1 MNVHGFFGGGCP
13 VVSQGEVMD
22 GTEKRGRRAG
32 LTRASFMPL
41 YLSVFLVYGFNNTV
55 TSAFSGYIDYL
66 GGDMLL
72 AGLQNSLFIVL
83 AVALRFVLGLVADR
97 RGARVL
103 LIGGAAS
110 FLVPCLALPFCD
122 DVGVAVALR
131 AAQAIGLAAYHP
143 NVAFY
148 LTEHS
153 SREDAARRISATRF
167 LAILSL
173 MVVPVALFPVI
184 DVAGYGVFFA
194 VLSLLAL
201 VGFTCVVS
209 LPRRREGADAARRAP
224 APVRGGEKGAGFA
237 RAVHE
242 VTSTG
247 LLPLVAMPAALSAG
261 YGAVLV
267 FAPVAVHI
275 PGGAVLS
282 AVSMGGLLG
291 SVAAAPLFRRFGA
304 KGLLSG
310 FTVLFTAGM
319 TGLSLPIVAPVVS
332 LVAAAFLG
340 IGYFGATTL
349 LVSALGDR
357 LKSEEGISSSGSI
370 FAAQQNFL
378 DIGMVLGSAVSGAA
392 LSFSASSSCAFGI
405 WAVVAAAGVAVFCVF
420 YNDPFK
426 D

>member
-1 MNVHGFFGGGCP
+1 MKSHGFFGECP
-13 VVSQGEVMD
+13 VVSQGDGMD
-22 GTEKRGRRAG
+22 GMEKRARRAG
-32 LTRASFMPL
+32 LTRAGFMPL
-41 YLSVFLVYGFNNTV
+41 YLSVFLVYGFNNAI
-55 TSAFSGYIDYL
+55 TSAFSGYIGFL

-72 AGLQNSLFIVL
+72 AGLQNSLFIIL
-83 AVALRFVLGLVADR
+83 AVALRFVLGPVADR

-122 DVGVAVALR
+122 DVGAAVILR
-131 AAQAIGLAAYHP
+131 TTQAIGLAAYHP

-167 LAILSL
+167 LPILSL
-173 MVVPVALFPVI
+173 MVLPVALFPII
-184 DVAGYGVFFA
+184 DVAGYGAFFA
-194 VLSLLAL
+194 VLSLVAS
-201 VGFTCVVS
+201 VGFLCVAS
-209 LPRRREGADAARRAP
+209 LPRRRERADAARRAP
-224 APVRGGEKGAGFA
+224 ASVRDGEKGAGFA
-237 RAVHE
+237 RVVRE
-242 VTSTG
+242 VTLTG
-247 LLPLVAMPAALSAG
+247 LLPLVAVPAALSAG

-275 PGGAVLS
+275 PGGAVLG
-282 AVSMGGLLG
+282 AVSVGGLLG
-291 SVAAAPLFRRFGA
+291 SAAAAPLFRCLGV

-310 FTVLFTAGM
+310 FVVLFAAGM
-319 TGLSLPIVAPVVS
+319 AGLSLPVVAPAVS
-332 LVAAAFLG
+332 LVASVCLG

-392 LSFSASSSCAFGI
+392 LSFSASSSWAFGI
-405 WAVVAAAGVAVFCVF
+405 WAIVAAAGLAVFCVF